1 MESYYVYPSKHAL
14 QLFLD
19 QLMAPQS
26 KGTSTLRL
34 IIGIIYIIA
43 LIVLCLFFISVGGGI
58 MVLIVAFSAAKI
70 AVVMNIL
77 TSTDLVKGVVAILS
91 YATLLLDLA
100 FLALLIM
107 LSAEYKNI
115 YIYIEIGVF
124 AVDSLILGYFVIT
137 GTDPCNFSGP
147 SYSAYNFVP
156 IQLTP

>member
-43 LIVLCLFFISVGGGI
+43 LIVLCLFFMTLGGGI
-58 MVLIVAFSAAKI
+58 MVIIVSFSVAKI
-70 AVVMNIL
+70 AIVMKIL
-77 TSTDLVKGVVAILS
+77 TSTDPIKGVVAILS
-91 YATLLLDLA
+91 YAAVLLDLA
-100 FLALLIM
+100 FLTLMILL
-107 LSAEYKNI
+107 SGEYKNI
-115 YIYIEIGVF
+115 FVYIEIGVF

-137 GTDPCNFSGP
+137 GTDPCNFSSS
-147 SYSAYNFVP
+147 SYNAYNFVP
-156 IQLTP
+156 IRLTP